1 MVDIGEQG
9 LYKINVLEIVQ
20 NWAGYPLQEQCIG
33 AIPAKNA
40 GVVEVKCFINNF
52 CPFTKVDP
60 VENTLVFNERT
71 LEKVLPDFP
80 AIYRNVLMTT
90 EGTEGLHFAPRYVFR
105 NNYMY
110 KIKEKFESIALKK
123 EKDISDDSVFDDIYE
138 EITSGR
144 GSVPGVDKTRYKKE
158 QSWVS
163 MQSVFDTNFTNQEG
177 EVECNRSKWVYAHD
191 SISENNM
198 TINDLIADYDTATYL
213 EYQNSFVKDPETGRF
228 ELKPDTK
235 PVIEPFLTQFPQQQR
250 TTDELGRGVHWRV
263 GKRTPL
269 FRGEDFF
276 IRFNKTAKNSTVNE
290 ENADIPKFNIDYY
303 NFLDVTETSKVVWDP
318 KFPDITLPINNAVK
332 QPVDK
337 DTEKAATKY
346 YDLSSQAYYIVEL
359 GHRSLKD
366 NFFIIITERTFPICV
381 NVQRGVSKIMGK
393 PFGGIRGKS
402 LIDSDWFVM
411 TVRNHLGNLVIE
423 FEGKGFKTEPWVIG
437 KEEWEIETGEDAEGG
452 ASLPSLT
459 TKPAIAMVPRG
470 NMTIWGGNLKCGFV
484 FGPLQYASGEA
495 GFIYPPRRLATD
507 EELVVSINSSGGI
520 NIDGDGGG
528 SIANPFFL
536 PLSVRHELTFAHPA
550 IDKYEFSKEIADGGR
565 DFIQVPRGKKLKMFT
580 QDAQYY
586 NDYIEPPGSRW
597 RYEEEYGSYY
607 YKETLK
613 EIGYVANANAK
624 IKGKTSGI
632 TIQKFRFMN
641 NGVSNY
647 QAFDTAVHMLVGDHV
662 FSRDGTTYDTTM
674 PDTGAG
680 KGTWVRSGSYSDD
693 EWLLGNCKTPIMTG
707 LRLVSFEGDVPRWDD
722 GTLLE
727 FGQALTPFDNP
738 FNPYFIDATD
748 HVLSYS
754 DSWSATD
761 YTQVDHTGSINFLL
775 GAEFPF
781 GHNVT
786 DKLYAL
792 QNKTFYIEIWAGYRD
807 CNYTNVPGFFK
818 MFTGLCHGGE
828 VKYEYGKNVM
838 SCKIVDFTDV
848 LKDML
853 FFNSPFFD
861 GQRDINA
868 INEILRLAGFRYK
881 GPVDPANLVHG
892 LTLNSNN
899 NNSTIF
905 FRHIDGRSFKMEPY
919 ALPSGYNRLDQPMF
933 KFNDGT
939 SFLDGIAEI
948 SKKSAKVFFFD
959 QMGIAHYEDLGD
971 LIEQDFQ
978 GKMPLV
984 ALYAFTTNP
993 EIFPGQVVFNSV
1005 EHSYA
1010 VQDVFSHIKMLSN
1023 TPDMH
1028 LLLMDRINFPAINNP
1043 EVEGFIGYKRT
1054 FYQQEGL
1061 FGSKGAL
1068 IHATNKYSVMF
1079 RPYVTYKFETYGVP
1093 VRANDIVQIN
1103 GENARVMNVS
1113 HEFDP
1118 AQNRWWMNVECKRY
1132 QPIGVALGSPGP

>member
-1 MVDIGEQG
+1 MVDAGEES

-20 NWAGYPLQEQCIG
+20 NWAGYPLKEQCIG

-40 GVVEVKCFINNF
+40 GVVEIKCFINNF

-60 VENTLVFNERT
+60 VETTLVFNERT

-80 AIYRNVLMTT
+80 AIYRNTLTT
-90 EGTEGLHFAPRYVFR
+90 TPGTEGLHFSPRYVFR

-110 KIKEKFESIALKK
+110 KIKDGFESKALEHESK
-123 EKDISDDSVFDDIYE
+123 ISDDSVFDNFYE
-138 EITSGR
+138 EITPR
-144 GSVPGVDKTRYKKE
+144 GSVESADNTRYKKE

-163 MQSVFDTNFTNQEG
+163 MPSIFDTNFTNQEG
-177 EVECNRSKWVYAHD
+177 EVECNRSKWVYRHD
-191 SISENNM
+191 KISEGSY
-198 TINDLIADYDTATYL
+198 TTKDLEADYDTATYQ
-213 EYQNSFVKDPETGRF
+213 EYKNSFVTDKETGEVR
-228 ELKPDTK
+228 LNPDTT
-235 PVIEPFLTQFPQQQR
+235 PVIDVGAVQFPQQQR
-250 TTDELGRGVHWRV
+250 TIDELGNGVHWRV

-276 IRFNKTAKNSTVNE
+276 IRFNKTAKNATVNKK
-290 ENADIPKFNIDYY
+290 NTKIPKFKIGYY
-303 NFLDVTETSKVVWDP
+303 DFLDVMSEEQIVWDSR
-318 KFPDITLPINNAVK
+318 FPEIKISANNAVL
-332 QPVDK
+332 QHVAASGNEK
-337 DTEKAATKY
+337 D
-346 YDLSSQAYYIVEL
+346 DSVSFDFSSQAYYVIEL
-359 GHRSLKD
+359 GHRSEKN
-366 NFFIIITERTFPICV
+366 NFFIIITERTYPICV
-381 NVQRGVSKIMGK
+381 NIQRGISKIMGK
-393 PFGGIRGKS
+393 AFKGVKGKS

-423 FEGKGFKTEPWVIG
+423 FEGKGFRTDPWIIS
-437 KEEWEIETGEDAEGG
+437 KEEWEIDTEEKG
-452 ASLPSLT
+452 ASLPTLT
-459 TKPAIAMVPRG
+459 TKPAIITVPRG
-470 NMTIWGGNLKCGFV
+470 NMTIWGGNIKCGFI
-484 FGPLQYASGEA
+484 FGPLQYSVGSA
-495 GFIYPPRRLATD
+495 GFIYPPRRLVTG
-507 EELVVSINSSGGI
+507 EELTVSIDSGGSI
-520 NIDGDGGG
+520 VIDGDDGGLL
-528 SIANPFFL
+528 ANPFFL
-536 PLSVRHELTFAHPA
+536 PLGTGHELTFAHPA
-550 IDKYEFSKEIADGGR
+550 INRYEFAKEIADDGK
-565 DFIQVPRGKKLKMFT
+565 DYFIPPRGRRPKMFT

-586 NDYIEPPGSRW
+586 RDFINPPDSRF

-613 EIGYVANANAK
+613 EIGYVANASAK
-624 IKGKTSGI
+624 MHGKTSGV
-632 TIQKFRFMN
+632 TVAKYRSLN
-641 NGVSNY
+641 NSVSNY
-647 QAFDTAVHMLVGDHV
+647 QAFDTAIHMLVGDHV
-662 FSRDGTTYDTTM
+662 FNRSGITYNENNL
-674 PDTGAG
+674 DTGNAL
-680 KGTWVRSGSYSDD
+680 GTWERYGDYFDN
-693 EWLLGNCKTPIMTG
+693 EWLLGDCKTPIMTG
-707 LRLVSFEGDVPRWDD
+707 LRLVSYEGDTPRWND
-722 GTLLE
+722 GTSLKY
-727 FGQALTPFDNP
+727 GQALTPFNNP
-738 FNPYFIDATD
+738 KNPYFIDATD

-754 DSWSATD
+754 DSWSATE

-792 QNKTFYIEIWAGYRD
+792 QNKTFYIEIWAGYRG

-838 SCKIVDFTDV
+838 SCKIVDYIDV

-868 INEILRLAGFRYK
+868 VNEILRLAGFRYK
-881 GPVDPANLVHG
+881 GPVDPANLIHG

-899 NNSTIF
+899 NNSTVF

-919 ALPSGYNRLDQPMF
+919 ALPSGYDRLDQPMF
-933 KFNDGT
+933 KFNEGS
-939 SFLDGIAEI
+939 SFLDGITEI

-959 QMGIAHYEDLGD
+959 QLGIAHYEELAD

-993 EIFPGQVVFNSV
+993 EIFPGQLVFNSV

-1010 VQDVFSHIKMLSN
+1010 VQEVYNHIKMISN

-1028 LLLMDRINFPAINNP
+1028 PLLMDHINFPAINNP
-1043 EVEGFIGYKRT
+1043 EIEGFIGYKKT
-1054 FYQQEGL
+1054 YYQHEGL

-1068 IHATNKYSVMF
+1068 LHATNKYSVMF
-1079 RPYVTYKFETYGVP
+1079 RPYVIYKFETYGVP
-1093 VRANDIVQIN
+1093 LRANDIVQIN
-1103 GENARVMNVS
+1103 GENARVINVS

-1118 AQNRWWMNVECKRY
+1118 VQNRWWMSVECKRY
-1132 QPIGVALGSPGP
+1132 QPIGVALGTPG